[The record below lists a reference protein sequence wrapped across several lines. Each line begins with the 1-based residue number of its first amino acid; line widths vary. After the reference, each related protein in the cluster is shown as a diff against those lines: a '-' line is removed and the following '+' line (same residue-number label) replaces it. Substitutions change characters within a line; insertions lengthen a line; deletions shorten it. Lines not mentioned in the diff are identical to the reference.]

1 MDEGVSTARSI
12 YVEWA
17 WHVIESYILR
27 NEYPGISGNLPEELT
42 QRRAAC
48 FVTLHKANGDLRGCI
63 GTILPTKRNLAEEIR
78 DNAIA
83 AATKDPR
90 FPPVQPEELNN
101 LVISVDILS
110 EPEECK
116 PEDLDPKKY
125 GVIVEAGWRRG
136 VLLPDLP
143 GIVTVQEQLR
153 IALLKAGI
161 SPNEPY
167 KIFRFSAT
175 RYY

>member
-1 MDEGVSTARSI
+1 MSTARSI
-12 YVEWA
+12 YAEWA
-17 WHVIESYILR
+17 WRVIESYILR
-27 NEYPGISGNLPEELT
+27 NEYPGIPADMSKELT

-48 FVTLHKANGDLRGCI
+48 FVTIHKTNGDLRGCI
-63 GTILPTKRNLAEEIR
+63 GTILPTKQNLAEEIR

-90 FPPVQPEELNN
+90 FPSVRPEELGD
-101 LVISVDILS
+101 LVISVDVLS

-116 PEDLDPKKY
+116 PEDLNPKKY

-143 GIVTVQEQLR
+143 GINTVQEQLR